1 VTWQSARSCSPV
13 RIEDAMRELLHVHRL
28 EQARLLRAA
37 SFLRIRRS
45 SALGRSFVPVPRPR
59 RDLGEGRT
67 PGRWRTAAMEEIRTS
82 RADGARVDALLVA
95 IARAPL
101 EAWPA
106 ASSIARAG
114 LEIDRG
120 HASLAA
126 LGRAYV
132 AERRLEDALEILV
145 EALEQDPFEE
155 VRLEVLEALAAAFDL
170 AGDVEGCLAFREA
183 ALAAKGG
190 DLGHAVSLLALAL
203 CAGDSERAERASA
216 RLHGL
221 DLGVPGIRSRFEAAL
236 SDVRRRF
243 VTPGLQAGRGSRDR
257 DARIRQFLAR
267 NRGPESEVARL
278 VLGS

>member
-1 VTWQSARSCSPV
+1 
-13 RIEDAMRELLHVHRL
+13 MRELLHVHRL
-28 EQARLLRAA
+28 EQARLLRVA
-37 SFLRIRRS
+37 SFLRIRRT
-45 SALGRSFVPVPRPR
+45 SAVERPFVPGPRSR
-59 RDLGEGRT
+59 SDLAEGRT
-67 PGRWRTAAMEEIRTS
+67 PGRWRTAAMEEIRSS
-82 RADGARVDALLVA
+82 RADGARIDGLLVA

-114 LEIDRG
+114 LEIDSG

-132 AERRLEDALEILV
+132 AERRLEDAVEILV
-145 EALEQDPFEE
+145 EALEEDPLEE

-170 AGDVEGCLAFREA
+170 AGDVEGSLAFREA
-183 ALAAKGG
+183 ALATKGG

-203 CAGDSERAERASA
+203 CAGDGERAETATA

-236 SDVRRRF
+236 SAVRRRF
-243 VTPGLQAGRGSRDR
+243 VSPGFRAGRGSPAR
-257 DARIRQFLAR
+257 DARIQQFLAR